1 MVMAATAMT
10 TAAVATAVVTTVATV
25 MAVETGLEAALA
37 TDELSAMTVEAVVS
51 CCVDEEEKAAL

>member
-10 TAAVATAVVTTVATV
+10 ASAVATAVVTTVATV

-37 TDELSAMTVEAVVS
+37 TDQLSAMTVEADSCHAVS
-51 CCVDEEEKAAL
+51 MRKKRRP

>member
-1 MVMAATAMT
+1 MVMVATAMT

-37 TDELSAMTVEAVVS
+37 TDQLSAMTGQLKLIAVIP
-51 CCVDEEEKAAL
+51 CR